1 MERIYLVTIRNS
13 SNFLKNVSD
22 REIYKSKGFEVKE
35 SGDVA
40 YFTRLEMTMKEIV
53 DFIAFFSNKVYE
65 GCVVQVCQNKYKD
78 EKLECQ
84 CESKKDEYLRCKTSW
99 NIEVYDSYREN

>member
-13 SNFLKNVSD
+13 RGFLRNASD
-22 REIYKSKGFEVKE
+22 REIYKNKGFEVKE

-40 YFTRLEMTMKEIV
+40 HFTRLKMTMKEIV
-53 DFIAFFSNKVYE
+53 DFIAFFSNKEYE
-65 GCVVQVCQNKYKD
+65 GCIVQVCQNKYKD
-78 EKLECQ
+78 EKLKCQ
-84 CESKKDEYLRCKTSW
+84 CESKKEEYSKCKTSW